1 MIPINKPILGKEEI
15 KAVAKVIESG
25 ALTNPAPEGG
35 SVCRAFEQELASYC
49 NAKHAVACNSGTA
62 ALQMALMAAGVGPG
76 DEVIVPSFTFV
87 ATASSVLLVGARP
100 VFVDIDPD
108 TYNMDPEQFRRAI
121 TPRTKAVVPVDLY
134 GLPAA
139 MDEIKEIARQSG
151 IIVIEDA
158 CQAQGASYKGKMAGT
173 LGDMGCFSFY
183 PGKVMTTGEGGAVI
197 TDDDELAERLRR
209 IRTHGQVKGY
219 DSVML
224 GGNFRMT
231 EMAAAMGRVQLKRLP
246 GFLSAR
252 ERNATLLLEMLDG
265 SDLKLPEVPDG
276 FRHNWYLFTAKCK
289 TNKERE
295 SLKSSL
301 LEAGFG
307 VAVYYPIPLH
317 RIPVLVE
324 YSNHSL
330 RISEEAA
337 ETVLSLPVNPV
348 ISYVNLEMMT
358 NKIINHIKFKK

>member
-15 KAVAKVIESG
+15 EAVAKVIESG

-265 SDLKLPEVPDG
+265 SSLKLPEVPG
-276 FRHNWYLFTAKCK
+276 RYKHNWYLFTVKCK

-317 RIPVLVE
+317 KIPLFND
-324 YSNHSL
+324 YSDDFIKTAE
-330 RISEEAA
+330 RCSED
-337 ETVLSLPVNPV
+337 VLSLPVNPAV
-348 ISYVNLEMMT
+348 SYDD
-358 NKIINHIKFKK
+358 IINMVNIVKFKVIL